1 MGFAFSVMFLE
12 PFHAFDRLIL
22 ILPTMIFFLHPAN
35 TPSEIIVKVVIS
47 SSMTFLFIHSLYMNK
62 VSSEK
67 WDAEQRRVCYVCHSS
82 LMKIIGFS

>member
-1 MGFAFSVMFLE
+1 
-12 PFHAFDRLIL
+12 
-22 ILPTMIFFLHPAN
+22 
-35 TPSEIIVKVVIS
+35 
-47 SSMTFLFIHSLYMNK
+47 MTFLFIHFFLYMNK